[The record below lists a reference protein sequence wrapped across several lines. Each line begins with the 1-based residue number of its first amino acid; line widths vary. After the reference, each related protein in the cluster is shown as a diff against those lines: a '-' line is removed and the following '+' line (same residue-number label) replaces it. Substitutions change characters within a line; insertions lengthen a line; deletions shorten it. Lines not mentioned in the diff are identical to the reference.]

1 LLSFEKLLVAASIV
15 AKLNCNDSTV
25 LVIPLAAAQQN
36 SKCKQ
41 PHVELRNI
49 GMHIKRHRLF
59 FTTTFLYGIV
69 LLSCSPEEAVAH
81 NE

>member
-41 PHVELRNI
+41 PQV
-49 GMHIKRHRLF
+49 
-59 FTTTFLYGIV
+59 
-69 LLSCSPEEAVAH
+69 
-81 NE
+81 